1 MTLITK
7 EQFDNEFSELNPEMV
22 QCYDFGSSL
31 DDEDFEA
38 WLNQPGGPDFT
49 EDY

>member
-1 MTLITK
+1 MSVITL

-22 QCYDFGSSL
+22 QCYDFASSL

-38 WLNQPGGPDFT
+38 DFT